1 MPLPSTLQL
10 LLRPTPIGLD
20 EYHHSISNQAALGLG
35 SELFSDLTIQTPDG
49 SVSCHQSILVPLS
62 SLLKSVLHP
71 NPFFPGLVHTV
82 VVPIEVKTIETI
94 LKIIYTGK
102 AFIRNKANKDK
113 VLSGL
118 KVLGIHLSG
127 LVFSDSEG
135 FTSTDG
141 VEAGLHCMTWGDD
154 QITTPSPISTST
166 PQATSQPPT
175 QIVQPSTTPYMDDV
189 KPLVPGVPLPPNNQL
204 PTRLDKIRVQLGR
217 DKLRTLA
224 KHFKDHK
231 ERDFY
236 AFKCSECDKRFKH
249 KKLLEIHR
257 IQHHENLVVNPL
269 FNGEELANC
278 ENNNIESSPAS
289 KKERIKK
296 RKRNMDDDDES
307 TEGAAVVSEALLEC
321 TLCSTPVSSKW
332 YLPPSRHGCTVN
344 NTQTGQKITSTNAR
358 KTPKTKIIRGIS
370 VSRPAMPEVAD
381 KIVLNT
387 HEINNTD
394 NVVPIKGSIK
404 DIAQSEPTSLHEC
417 PLTNCARQCRSK
429 ADLQV
434 HLAMSHYKEE
444 LEKEYITDCGETR
457 CKVCEKIL
465 PSNKQGFL
473 KHMAVDHNVVMDY
486 VERDRALEE
495 LHKASPEQV

>member
-20 EYHHSISNQAALGLG
+20 EYHQSITNQAAYG

-82 VVPIEVKTIETI
+82 VVPIRLKTIETI

-102 AFIRNKANKDK
+102 AFIRNKVDKDQ

-127 LVFSDSEG
+127 LVFSDFEECS
-135 FTSTDG
+135 STNG
-141 VEAGLHCMTWGDD
+141 VGAGLHCMTWGDD
-154 QITTPSPISTST
+154 QITVPSPISTIT

-175 QIVQPSTTPYMDDV
+175 PIVQPSTTPYMDDV
-189 KPLVPGVPLPPNNQL
+189 KPLVPVPLPPHNQL
-204 PTRLDKIRVQLGR
+204 PTRLDKVRVQLGR
-217 DKLRTLA
+217 DKLSTLA

-231 ERDFY
+231 ERDLH
-236 AFKCSECDKRFKH
+236 AFKCSECDKGFKH

-257 IQHHENLVVNPL
+257 IQHHDNLVVNPL

-278 ENNNIESSPAS
+278 KNNNIESSPAS
-289 KKERIKK
+289 KTERIKK
-296 RKRNMDDDDES
+296 RKRNMDHDDES
-307 TEGAAVVSEALLEC
+307 TEGAAVVSEAPLEC

-344 NTQTGQKITSTNAR
+344 NTQSGQKETSTSAR
-358 KTPKTKIIRGIS
+358 KRPKTKIITRRLS
-370 VSRPAMPEVAD
+370 VSRPTMPEVAD

-387 HEINNTD
+387 HENNNTD

-404 DIAQSEPTSLHEC
+404 DIVQFEPTPLHEC

-465 PSNKQGFL
+465 PGNKQGFL

-486 VERDRALEE
+486 VERDRALEV
-495 LHKASPEQV
+495 LHKASTEKV